1 MDMQKERAEF
11 EAWFGNTICDLW
23 CADNREV
30 QMAWEAWQAAK
41 ASAQTKITDLE
52 EHNYSLQDKMHDLNA
67 LVAVTKASA
76 VPEGRTDFEIIEQTI
91 AIVDLLADANRF
103 KRDKSK
109 PFPFESENPRN
120 IEWWRV
126 ACQIQEL
133 MTDTDP
139 NNCDFE
145 EYKAMIEAAQE
156 QDHDL

>member
-1 MDMQKERAEF
+1 MDMQKEREEF

-76 VPEGRTDFEIIEQTI
+76 VPDGYAVVPKDPTEAMLDASRRRQWD
-91 AIVDLLADANRF
+91 DL
-103 KRDKSK
+103 S
-109 PFPFESENPRN
+109 FPCEDMDM
-120 IEWWRV
+120 
-126 ACQIQEL
+126 L
-133 MTDTDP
+133 K
-139 NNCDFE
+139 
-145 EYKAMIEAAQE
+145 YKAMIEAAQE
-156 QDHDL
+156 QS

>member
-1 MDMQKERAEF
+1 MDMQKEREAF
-11 EAWFGNTICDLW
+11 EAWLFDEFSGAVNFDIVFCEHEKKYNHVPTQ
-23 CADNREV
+23 AR
-30 QMAWEAWQAAK
+30 WEAWQAA
-41 ASAQTKITDLE
+41 
-52 EHNYSLQDKMHDLNA
+52 
-67 LVAVTKASA
+67 KASA

-133 MTDTDP
+133 LTDTDP

-145 EYKAMIEAAQE
+145 EYKAMIEVAQE
-156 QDHDL
+156 QGHE